1 MSLFTTIKPANAL
14 YRITIFQSYSISEK
28 VIGCS
33 QCLSC
38 VLTCFIRASCRNR
51 RIGKESS
58 NSSNHP
64 LWAPKVEQAQQVQ
77 PLSHTKEQ
85 EVVRPIPMEVAISSL
100 NILIHFTI

>member
-1 MSLFTTIKPANAL
+1 MSFFTIINPANAL
-14 YRITIFQSYSISEK
+14 YRITIFRSYSISEK

-38 VLTCFIRASCRNR
+38 VQTYFIRASCRNR
-51 RIGKESS
+51 GIGKESS

-64 LWAPKVEQAQQVQ
+64 QEAPKVEQAQQAQ
-77 PLSHTKEQ
+77 PLSPTKEQ
-85 EVVRPIPMEVAISSL
+85 EVIRPIPMEVAISSR